1 MPHASQ
7 PNPMIARRQSAR
19 HARRILIGLIAAA
32 PLPIGCGGP
41 PSGHPAIGQT
51 VGSLP
56 IVSIREPSKNPPTL
70 AGKVT
75 LLNFWGTWCPPCRR
89 ELPGMAR
96 IAGRLADE
104 PGFQLIAIS
113 CGAGGPDEIDEIR
126 DTTKAFLAEQRL
138 TLDPWADPDG
148 MTRMIFSEQ
157 FGFSAYPTTYLI
169 GPDRRIRAV
178 WTGFRGRDEA
188 EMAAAVVE
196 ALKTLPGSAAP
207 AAAVAR

>member
-1 MPHASQ
+1 M
-7 PNPMIARRQSAR
+7 
-19 HARRILIGLIAAA
+19 
-32 PLPIGCGGP
+32 
-41 PSGHPAIGQT
+41 
-51 VGSLP
+51 
-56 IVSIREPSKNPPTL
+56 TL
-70 AGKVT
+70 AAVVSAQVPEIITGPRPQARVIDETGT
-75 LLNFWGTWCPPCRR
+75 LSADERATI
-89 ELPGMAR
+89 E
-96 IAGRLADE
+96 RLA
-104 PGFQLIAIS
+104 IS
-113 CGAGGPDEIDEIR
+113 IR

>member
-1 MPHASQ
+1 
-7 PNPMIARRQSAR
+7 MIVRRQPAT
-19 HARRILIGLIAAA
+19 HVGLLLAGLAAWTTIA
-32 PLPIGCGGP
+32 GCGGQP
-41 PSGHPAIGQT
+41 GGHPAIGRT

-56 IVSIREPSKNPPTL
+56 IVSIRDPASPPPTL

-113 CGAGGPDEIDEIR
+113 CGAGGPDEIEEIR

-138 TLDPWADPDG
+138 AIDAWADPDG
-148 MTRMIFSEQ
+148 MTRMLFSEA

-169 GPDRRIRAV
+169 GPDARIRAV

-188 EMAAAVVE
+188 DMAAAVVE

-207 AAAVAR
+207 AAGAVR